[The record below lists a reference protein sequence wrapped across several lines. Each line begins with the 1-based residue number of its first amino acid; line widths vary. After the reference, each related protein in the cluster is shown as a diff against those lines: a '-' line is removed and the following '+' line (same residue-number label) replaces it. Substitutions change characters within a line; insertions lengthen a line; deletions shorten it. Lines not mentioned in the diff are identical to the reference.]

1 MSASSPLSPA
11 MISAMGEHGYRTETI
26 AGLERPDG
34 WSPIRKQ
41 LGVQAFG
48 VNAWT
53 AREADGAVI
62 PEHDEVPSGHEEL
75 YLVVAGHATFNVAG
89 EEIDAPT
96 GTVVFVPDP
105 ATKRGAVAREART
118 TVFAL
123 GARPGDPYRPRAWE
137 TNVDVFPMFDEGR
150 YEDAKQLLLDAL
162 GQYEDQ
168 GTLLYNLACA
178 EARLGNPDAA
188 LDYLRGALEERPDLR
203 ESAGRDEDLATLR
216 EDPRF
221 AELVGTG

>member
-1 MSASSPLSPA
+1 MKSYETA
-11 MISAMGEHGYRTETI
+11 TI
-26 AGLERPDG
+26 AELERPDG

-53 AREADGAVI
+53 AREAGGALI
-62 PEHDEVPSGHEEL
+62 PEHDEVPSGQEEL
-75 YLVVAGHATFNVAG
+75 YLVAAGHAAFTVAG
-89 EEIDAPT
+89 QEIDAPS
-96 GTVVFVPDP
+96 GTLVFVPDP
-105 ATKRGAVAREART
+105 ATKRGAVSREAGT

-123 GARPGDPYRPRAWE
+123 GARPGAAYKPRAWE

-150 YEDAKQLLLDAL
+150 HEEAKQLLLKAL

-178 EARLGNPDAA
+178 EAQLGNPEAA
-188 LDYLRGALEERPDLR
+188 LDYLRRGLEERPDLR
-203 ESAGRDEDLATLR
+203 ESAAGDEDLAPLR

-221 AELVGTG
+221 KELLG

>member
-1 MSASSPLSPA
+1 MKSYETA
-11 MISAMGEHGYRTETI
+11 TI
-26 AGLERPDG
+26 AELERPDG
-34 WSPIRKQ
+34 WSPIRRQ

-53 AREADGAVI
+53 VREAGASVI

-75 YLVVAGHATFNVAG
+75 YLVLTGHATFSVAG

-105 ATKRGAVAREART
+105 ATKRGAVARDAGT

-123 GARPGDPYRPRAWE
+123 GARPGDAYRPRAWE

-150 YEDAKQLLLDAL
+150 FEEAKQLLLEAL

-178 EARLGNPDAA
+178 EAQLGNPDAA
-188 LDYLRGALEERPDLR
+188 LDYLSGALDERPDLR
-203 ESAGRDEDLATLR
+203 ESAGGDEDLATLR

-221 AELVGTG
+221 AALIATG

>member
-1 MSASSPLSPA
+1 MKSYTTA
-11 MISAMGEHGYRTETI
+11 TI
-26 AGLERPDG
+26 AGLARPDG
-34 WSPIRKQ
+34 WSPVRKQ

-53 AREADGAVI
+53 ARDAGGAVI
-62 PEHDEVPSGHEEL
+62 PEHDELPSGHEEL
-75 YLVVAGHATFNVAG
+75 YLVVAGHALFNVAG
-89 EEIDAPT
+89 EEIDAPN
-96 GTVVFVPDP
+96 GTLVFVPDP
-105 ATKRGAVAREART
+105 ATKRGAVAREAGT

-123 GARPGDPYRPRAWE
+123 GARPGAAYRPRAWE

-150 YEDAKQLLLDAL
+150 FEEAKQLLLEAL

-178 EARLGNPDAA
+178 EAQLGNPDAA
-188 LDYLRGALEERPDLR
+188 LDYLKGALEERPDLG
-203 ESAGRDEDLATLR
+203 ESAGGDEDLAALR

-221 AELVGTG
+221 AELIGTG

>member
-1 MSASSPLSPA
+1 MKSYTTA
-11 MISAMGEHGYRTETI
+11 TI
-26 AGLERPDG
+26 AELERPDG
-34 WSPIRKQ
+34 WAPIRKQ

-53 AREADGAVI
+53 AREAGAAVI
-62 PEHDEVPSGHEEL
+62 PEHEEVSSGHEEL
-75 YLVVAGHATFNVAG
+75 YLVVAGRALFSVAG
-89 EEIDAPT
+89 EEIDAPA
-96 GTVVFVPDP
+96 GTIVFVPDP
-105 ATKRGAVAREART
+105 ATKRGAVAREAET

-123 GARPGDPYRPRAWE
+123 GARPGDAYRPRAWE

-150 YEDAKQLLLDAL
+150 FEEAKQLLLEAL

-188 LDYLRGALEERPDLR
+188 LDYLRAALEERPDLR
-203 ESAGRDEDLATLR
+203 QSAGGDEDLATLR
-216 EDPRF
+216 EHPRF
-221 AELVGTG
+221 AELIGTR

>member
-1 MSASSPLSPA
+1 
-11 MISAMGEHGYRTETI
+11 MISAVEGKGHTTATI
-26 AGLERPDG
+26 AGLERADG

-48 VNAWT
+48 INAWT
-53 AREADGAVI
+53 SREAAGVVI

-75 YLVVAGHATFNVAG
+75 YLVAAGHATFTVAG
-89 EEIDAPT
+89 EEVDAPS
-96 GTVVFVPDP
+96 GTLVFVPSP
-105 ATKRGAVAREART
+105 ATKRGAVAREAGT
-118 TVFAL
+118 TVLAL
-123 GARPGDPYRPRAWE
+123 GARPGAPYRPRAWE
-137 TNVDVFPMFDEGR
+137 TNVDVFAMFDEGR
-150 YEDAKQLLLDAL
+150 YEEAKQLLLDAL

-188 LDYLRGALEERPDLR
+188 LDYLRAGLEERPDLR
-203 ESAGRDEDLATLR
+203 ESARGDEDLAALH

-221 AELVGTG
+221 AELVG

>member
-1 MSASSPLSPA
+1 MKSYETA
-11 MISAMGEHGYRTETI
+11 TI
-26 AGLERPDG
+26 AGLARPDG

-53 AREADGAVI
+53 SREAGSTVI
-62 PEHDEVPSGHEEL
+62 HEHDEVPSGHEEL
-75 YLVVAGHATFNVAG
+75 YLVAAGHATFTVAG
-89 EEIDAPT
+89 EEVDAPN
-96 GTVVFVPDP
+96 GTLVFVPDP
-105 ATKRGAVAREART
+105 ATKRGVVAREAGT
-118 TVFAL
+118 TVLAL
-123 GARPGDPYRPRAWE
+123 GARRGAAYRPRAWE

-150 YEDAKQLLLDAL
+150 YEEAKQLLLDAL

-178 EARLGNPDAA
+178 EAQLGNPDAA
-188 LDYLRGALEERPDLR
+188 LDCLRAGLEERPDLR
-203 ESAGRDEDLATLR
+203 DSAGGDEDLAALR

-221 AELVGTG
+221 AELVR

>member
-1 MSASSPLSPA
+1 
-11 MISAMGEHGYRTETI
+11 MISAMGEQGYETATI
-26 AGLERPDG
+26 AELERPDG

-53 AREADGAVI
+53 AREAGGTLT
-62 PEHDEVPSGHEEL
+62 PEHDEIPSGHEEL
-75 YLVVAGHATFNVAG
+75 YVVVAGRATFTVAG
-89 EEIDAPT
+89 DEIDAPT

-105 ATKRGAVAREART
+105 ATKRGAVAREPGT
-118 TVFAL
+118 TLLAL
-123 GARPGDPYRPRAWE
+123 GARKGAPYRPRAWE
-137 TNVDVFPMFDEGR
+137 TNVDVFPMFDQGR
-150 YEDAKQLLLDAL
+150 YEEAKELLLEAL

-178 EARLGNPDAA
+178 EARLGNPAAA
-188 LDYLRGALEERPDLR
+188 LDYLDAALRERPDLR
-203 ESAGRDEDLATLR
+203 GSAGEDEDLAALR

-221 AELVGTG
+221 AELIGTG